1 MTHMIPRIRA
11 VTLTTLC
18 LIGGT
23 LCLIG
28 GLFIGPAQANP
39 IVADLSKDHISI
51 RSNFSGE
58 KLLLFGAVS
67 DTANGPIEDVIVVL
81 RGPDERFTIRK
92 KSKKMGIWVND
103 AAYDV
108 GPLPGFYVVA
118 SSRPLDD
125 IAAAAQLRA
134 HGIGAQFLNIS
145 FNPQRIDDA
154 ARNDAIAG
162 FIRLKTAN
170 QLYAEEIG
178 GVKIMSDRLF
188 RVEINLPSGM
198 PVGDYRT
205 EFFAFQKG
213 RVVGYQA
220 GKLPVDIV
228 GAGHILNKAAYE
240 TPLIYGLS
248 GVFMAFLMGWGVA
261 VLFRRR

>member
-1 MTHMIPRIRA
+1 MMAHIRA
-11 VTLTTLC
+11 FALTTAC
-18 LIGGT
+18 LM
-23 LCLIG
+23 G
-28 GLFIGPAQANP
+28 GLASAAQANP
-39 IVADLSKDHISI
+39 IIADLSKDHISI

-103 AAYDV
+103 GAYHV
-108 GPLPGFYVVA
+108 GPLPGFYAVA
-118 SSRPLDD
+118 SSKPLDD
-125 IAAAAQLRA
+125 IASVAQLRE
-134 HGIGAQFLNIS
+134 HGIGAQFLNVP
-145 FNPQRIDDA
+145 FAPQSIDA
-154 ARNDAIAG
+154 ATREAAIAG
-162 FIRLKTAN
+162 FIRLKTNN
-170 QLYAEEIG
+170 QLYAEEMG
-178 GVKIMSDRLF
+178 GVKIMSARLF

-205 EFFAFQKG
+205 EFFAFQNG
-213 RVVGYQA
+213 QLVGYQL
-220 GKLPVDIV
+220 GELPVDIV
-228 GAGHILNKAAYE
+228 GAGHILNTAAHE

-248 GVFMAFLMGWGVA
+248 GVLMALMMGWGVA